1 MKAVSLF
8 SAGLL
13 VAGLTAWAQDK
24 PQATPS
30 SDPANQTPSQTPSQA
45 EPAAPSQPALPPAAS
60 SSKTVS
66 GTVESITEGKS
77 LKVKTAAGKSKT
89 FNLRDAAVDSSVK
102 VGSSV
107 RVTQSRDVNGK
118 SSIVVEP
125 DSADK
130 H

>member
-1 MKAVSLF
+1 MKAISLF
-8 SAGLL
+8 GAGLL
-13 VAGLTAWAQDK
+13 LVGLTAWAQDK

-30 SDPANQTPSQTPSQA
+30 SDPANQTPSQAPSQA
-45 EPAAPSQPALPPAAS
+45 EPPAPSQPALPPAAS
-60 SSKTVS
+60 SSKTIS

-77 LKVKTAAGKSKT
+77 MKVKTAEGKSKT
-89 FNLRDAAVDSSVK
+89 FNLKDAAIDSSVK

-118 SSIVVEP
+118 SALVVEP
-125 DSADK
+125 DSTDK